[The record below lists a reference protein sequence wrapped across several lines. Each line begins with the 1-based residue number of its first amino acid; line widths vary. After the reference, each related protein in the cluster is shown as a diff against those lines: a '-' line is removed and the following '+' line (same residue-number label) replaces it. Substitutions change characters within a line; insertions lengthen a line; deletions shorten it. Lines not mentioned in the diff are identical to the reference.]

1 MNHRTTCNVCCG
13 SGGVV
18 ICLAVLAWLLLPP
31 VVSAVGGRLAL
42 HEPILI
48 LLVLLALLLVSTGLW
63 LGTRDHGRGEP
74 FMVSLVGGVATVTG
88 LLVSPAVAVVGLA
101 TIAGAIG
108 WNYRAARHQRRLEDL
123 S

>member
-13 SGGVV
+13 GGGLV
-18 ICLAVLAWLLLPP
+18 ICLAILAWLLLPS
-31 VVSAVGGRLAL
+31 VVSAVGGQLGSL
-42 HEPILI
+42 QPILI
-48 LLVLLALLLVSTGLW
+48 PLVLLALLLVSSGLW

-74 FMVSLVGGVATVTG
+74 FMVSLVGGVATITG

-108 WNYRAARHQRRLEDL
+108 WNYRATRHQRFLEDL